1 MDKDE
6 YRSLSRMLEEYNR
19 LTKPIADQLKLQT
32 KWESIISPIQRM
44 VEMNGEI
51 LAGAVK
57 IDTGLA
63 DEIKALVTAY
73 QPLID
78 EAKAVESMMG
88 VAKFAE
94 LVKPQIYVP
103 GISDSLIEGIAK
115 PWQTELKVI
124 SDIDMP
130 GLTALSSEFGKL
142 CSLEKEIAGLS
153 KITEQ
158 FGQITSVSAQIA
170 SLAQI
175 NLTDAWRQAV
185 VPPELIS
192 GLNQF
197 SLKQYG
203 IIKKA
208 SDPKEIAWRFALVD
222 TASKI
227 VDNQVSWGTELA
239 IESET
244 DAPDTEAAVPDLSEL
259 PVLLSSAKRDDKS
272 VEDVFKYSGLNIL
285 TEKAKIIYTNA
296 KLINGLCRQKGQ
308 EEVFPGSSL
317 ASWGIDLVGAFC
329 RDAESLNDIVSILRK
344 MFMRDTVMN
353 KLEDKSALDL
363 LVECEEGEKKGTITK
378 KQNKIYDQ
386 VIVAE
391 ERLIEILE
399 QMPTQTLINE
409 DKISTDVFRA
419 LLNVQKNPIY
429 IGQKENTINDG
440 IRDMLDSNYGLK
452 DQTRQGLSESGKD
465 AGEVDLMLYNDGL
478 PIALMEGLK
487 LSSVDTTKID
497 SHINKALENYN
508 PIGCPLVYILMY
520 VTAKGFKEFWEKLV
534 KHLMALKFS
543 YEVLEGLCEIG
554 PVYGDSRHGKL
565 ILQRNGI
572 PINVHVYAIAMK
584 E

>member
-1 MDKDE
+1 MKKDE

-19 LTKPIADQLKLQT
+19 LTKPIAEQLKLQT
-32 KWESIISPIQRM
+32 KWESIISPIQRI

-130 GLTALSSEFGKL
+130 GLTALSSEFGRL

-170 SLAQI
+170 SLAQV
-175 NLTDAWRQAV
+175 NLTDAWKQAV
-185 VPPELIS
+185 VPPELIL

-203 IIKKA
+203 LIKKA

-222 TASKI
+222 TASRI

-239 IESET
+239 TESEN
-244 DAPDTEAAVPDLSEL
+244 DAPDTEAVVPDFSEL
-259 PVLLSSAKRDDKS
+259 PILLSSAKRDDKS

-285 TEKAKIIYTNA
+285 SEKAKIIYSKA
-296 KLINGLCRQKGQ
+296 RLINDLCKQKGQ
-308 EEVFPGSSL
+308 EEFFPESSL
-317 ASWGIDLVGAFC
+317 VSWGIDLAGAFC
-329 RDAESLNDIVSILRK
+329 RDAESLNDVVLILRR
-344 MFMRDTVMN
+344 MFIRDTVMN
-353 KLEDKSALDL
+353 MLEDGSALDL

-391 ERLIEILE
+391 ERLIEIIE

-440 IRDMLDSNYGLK
+440 IRDMFDGNYGLK

-465 AGEVDLMLYNDGL
+465 AGEIDLVLYNDGL

-497 SHINKALENYN
+497 SHINKALDNYN

-534 KHLMALKFS
+534 KHLMAFKFS

-554 PVYGDSRHGKL
+554 PVYGDSRHGKM
-565 ILQRNGI
+565 ILQKNGI

-584 E
+584 